1 MVDAAVPNSY
11 EILEHTADIGVRAW
25 GRTLGEAFANMAMGM
40 MSLIIP
46 EHRLVL
52 ERDKRRVRASA
63 TDLEGL
69 LVAWLEELVYLVDAE
84 RFLVA
89 RVEEISIVA
98 PEGAGPGLQPGHA
111 ARLAT
116 GGDSPNTLDLG
127 AGRPGSKWCA
137 EGATESAGT
146 WEVSALVW
154 GESIDPAR
162 HPLEI
167 EIKGVSYHMLKVE
180 RIAEPPGERAGAP
193 AAAARGARGV
203 ACRPARE
210 GRSDAWMAQAI
221 FDV

>member
-1 MVDAAVPNSY
+1 MVDAAVSHPY
-11 EILEHTADIGVRAW
+11 EILEHTADIGIRAW
-25 GRTLGEAFANMAMGM
+25 GRTLEEAFANMAMGM

-46 EHRLVL
+46 EHKLVL

-69 LVAWLEELVYLVDAE
+69 LVSWLEELVYLVDAE

-89 RVEEISIVA
+89 RVGEISIVA

-116 GGDSPNTLDLG
+116 GGDSPDTLDVG
-127 AGRPGSKWCA
+127 ARRPGFEWAA
-137 EGATESAGT
+137 EGATEGAGT

-154 GESIDPAR
+154 GERIDPAR
-162 HPLEI
+162 HPLEV

-180 RIAEPPGERAGAP
+180 RIAGPSGEGAAAP
-193 AAAARGARGV
+193 AAAGGARGA
-203 ACRPARE
+203 ACRPDPE